1 MSETETKQVETAQ
14 AAAPQQPQE
23 DASPELTIQ
32 DLTSLKSIID
42 VASQRGAF
50 KPNEMVTV
58 GQTYSKLE
66 TFLTAIA
73 AQQGQNTQGA

>member
-14 AAAPQQPQE
+14 AAAPQQHQE

-66 TFLTAIA
+66 GFLTAIA